1 MFLPLQVPLVQLQDC
16 LSCDLASCAT
26 IEMKALVNDSEQ
38 FRLMTSRD
46 NGVAGPGRKVSF
58 VSHSSVKP
66 PESFICPIGT
76 KD

>member
-16 LSCDLASCAT
+16 LSCDLASCAA
-26 IEMKALVNDSEQ
+26 IEIEALVNDSEQ
-38 FRLMTSRD
+38 LCLMTSRD
-46 NGVAGPGRKVSF
+46 NGVAGSGRKVSF

-66 PESFICPIGT
+66 PESFICPIST